1 MMATA
6 TIELIGVLVCV
17 FIALVSLM
25 AAVATLLL
33 IKVLGKWNGYLH
45 LVSSLTV
52 AQGIYDLGFL
62 FIPLYEYIYGRYL
75 YEFCATFGGVSSTIW
90 SNIIMLVTC
99 QIVTTLRSIETEKK
113 VGDFGTHICC

>member
-62 FIPLYEYIYGRYL
+62 FIPLYEYIYMVVIYMNFVQHLVGYRPQ
-75 YEFCATFGGVSSTIW
+75 FG
-90 SNIIMLVTC
+90 VT
-99 QIVTTLRSIETEKK
+99 
-113 VGDFGTHICC
+113 